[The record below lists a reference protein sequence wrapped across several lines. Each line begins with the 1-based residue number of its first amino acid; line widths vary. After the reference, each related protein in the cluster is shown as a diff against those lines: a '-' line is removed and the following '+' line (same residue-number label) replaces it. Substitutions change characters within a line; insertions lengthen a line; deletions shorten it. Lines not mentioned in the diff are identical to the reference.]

1 MNVAIN
7 SQGGSLLNEAQ
18 AADFLNVSIRSLQAW
33 RVKGGGPKYSKIG
46 RSVRYRQCDLDAFVE
61 GNLTSSTSDAEAR

>member
-1 MNVAIN
+1 MNVAMN
-7 SQGGSLLNEAQ
+7 SHGGSLLNKAQ

-46 RSVRYRQCDLDAFVE
+46 RSVRYRQCDLDAYVE
-61 GNLTSSTSDAEAR
+61 GNLTTSTSEAGAR

>member
-1 MNVAIN
+1 MNVAAKN
-7 SQGGSLLNEAQ
+7 HGGSLLNETQ

-33 RVKGGGPKYSKIG
+33 RVKGNGPKYSKIG

-61 GNLTSSTSDAEAR
+61 GNLTVSTSEAGVR